1 MTKDNLVYLR
11 HIIDAANQ
19 IYEYIKDLEFES
31 FIKSR
36 LIQDA
41 VIRELEIIGEASKNL
56 TNEFLKNYPTIPW
69 KDIAGM
75 RDKLIHGYMGVN
87 LDDVW
92 KTTKDDVPALK
103 DQINKILKNNNNKT

>member
-1 MTKDNLVYLR
+1 MIKDDSVYLR
-11 HIIDAANQ
+11 HIVDAANQ
-19 IYEYIKDLEFES
+19 IYEYIKDLDFES

-56 TNEFLKNYPTIPW
+56 TKEILKENPTIPW

-103 DQINKILKNNNNKT
+103 DQINKILKKNINKT